1 MPLNGLNELN
11 RYVENDDQ
19 GNESSVL
26 YFPNSDDLEGI
37 NNHKLGAI
45 YQFVRAMPEV
55 FEPAPAAGEKRERSA
70 VEGMR
75 CVIQ

>member
-1 MPLNGLNELN
+1 MIVNSLLVITIWKIEKA

-26 YFPNSDDLEGI
+26 YFQHSDNLEGI

-55 FEPAPAAGEKRERSA
+55 IEPASAA
-70 VEGMR
+70 
-75 CVIQ
+75 